1 MSIDF
6 HRLMEPIDINR
17 LIFIDYIDYIDCFP
31 MIDFHRLDP
40 SGETVFRRSTR
51 VFNKYTAGNK
61 LTSKASETDL
71 YPNVSKFPINES
83 RQIPRMNHL
92 DQS

>member
-40 SGETVFRRSTR
+40 SGVTCI
-51 VFNKYTAGNK
+51 K
-61 LTSKASETDL
+61 LTATKQASTKA
-71 YPNVSKFPINES
+71 
-83 RQIPRMNHL
+83 M
-92 DQS
+92 

>member
-6 HRLMEPIDINR
+6 HRLMGPIDINR

-40 SGETVFRRSTR
+40 SGFIIGQLSSLE
-51 VFNKYTAGNK
+51 G
-61 LTSKASETDL
+61 
-71 YPNVSKFPINES
+71 P
-83 RQIPRMNHL
+83 
-92 DQS
+92 

>member
-40 SGETVFRRSTR
+40 SGLFCTKNGWEGDYFLPRLRRDVFISDHTLHYL
-51 VFNKYTAGNK
+51 FTI
-61 LTSKASETDL
+61 LCL
-71 YPNVSKFPINES
+71 
-83 RQIPRMNHL
+83 
-92 DQS
+92 

>member
-40 SGETVFRRSTR
+40 SGIICE
-51 VFNKYTAGNK
+51 
-61 LTSKASETDL
+61 SENQAENRKNRGTDL
-71 YPNVSKFPINES
+71 EKYNSAIW
-83 RQIPRMNHL
+83 HL
-92 DQS
+92 SHSTVYWRRNIW

>member
-40 SGETVFRRSTR
+40 SGCFISGRIMTLACHYGYF
-51 VFNKYTAGNK
+51 
-61 LTSKASETDL
+61 ASEKVTHSF
-71 YPNVSKFPINES
+71 YS
-83 RQIPRMNHL
+83 
-92 DQS
+92 

>member
-6 HRLMEPIDINR
+6 HRLMKPIDINR

-40 SGETVFRRSTR
+40 SGCTVHG
-51 VFNKYTAGNK
+51 KELLK
-61 LTSKASETDL
+61 LA
-71 YPNVSKFPINES
+71 
-83 RQIPRMNHL
+83 
-92 DQS
+92 